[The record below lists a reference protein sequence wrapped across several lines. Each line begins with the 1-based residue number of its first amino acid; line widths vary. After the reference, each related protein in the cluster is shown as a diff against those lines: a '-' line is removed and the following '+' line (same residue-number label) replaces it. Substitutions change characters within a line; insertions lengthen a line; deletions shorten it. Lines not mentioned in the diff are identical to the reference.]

1 MDNKT
6 VSVKLLWVQSTSCWD
21 CGGREVVSSLS
32 DWDEISKE
40 DFEHLRRYTYSLRE
54 KEGRDGLLPLLVVK
68 DGYPIQQRIIE
79 VREYLV
85 SVKEK
90 ELKEKLERERKKLE
104 REEKKRLKENQTKQ
118 DLFEKL
124 KQELGK

>member
-1 MDNKT
+1 M
-6 VSVKLLWVQSTSCWD
+6 
-21 CGGREVVSSLS
+21 
-32 DWDEISKE
+32 
-40 DFEHLRRYTYSLRE
+40 
-54 KEGRDGLLPLLVVK
+54 
-68 DGYPIQQRIIE
+68 
-79 VREYLV
+79 REYLV

>member
-21 CGGREVVSSLS
+21 CGGREVVSSIS

-40 DFEHLRRYTYSLRE
+40 DFEYLRRYTYSLRE

-104 REEKKRLKENQTKQ
+104 REEKKRLKETRLNKIC
-118 DLFEKL
+118 LRNL
-124 KQELGK
+124 SRN